1 MSSEFLLGH
10 HPWGA
15 GFKTIYTTWALLGK
29 ENLWDWICKR
39 REGVGQLPLSHRE
52 ECLVQRASAPGKW
65 VCVPLE
71 GYCFLSLK
79 PFIGQKWEGSLSVE
93 QYTGDL
99 KWSTSHSLDSFGVAS
114 CPAPEVQM
122 ANGIWGMCTL
132 GDTSGLVG
140 SWVWEQSLPWGVGTS
155 PGLR

>member
-10 HPWGA
+10 HLWGT
-15 GFKTIYTTWALLGK
+15 GFKTISTSWALLGK

-39 REGVGQLPLSHRE
+39 REVVGQLPSSHGE
-52 ECLVQRASAPGKW
+52 ECLVHRASAPGVW

-79 PFIGQKWEGSLSVE
+79 PFIGQNWEGSLSVG

-99 KWSTSHSLDSFGVAS
+99 KWSTSHSLDSFVLLAAWHLKSRWQTGFGV
-114 CPAPEVQM
+114 CVLWEIPQ
-122 ANGIWGMCTL
+122 
-132 GDTSGLVG
+132 
-140 SWVWEQSLPWGVGTS
+140 VW
-155 PGLR
+155 